1 MAGGPRVAID
11 AGAAP
16 ASPGDDV
23 AATVTA
29 GSECAATP
37 GLSPGNGKAA
47 ADTAGRDAAPAAN
60 VTADSGGAVRFGA
73 SVNGSGDVAGA
84 VAGGDGA
91 AATIPVGLN
100 GSAAGA
106 VAAVGTAGGGV
117 PADNDRT
124 ALAAASPSPDGAVA
138 GVPVAG
144 DPAATDVPAP
154 GGSAEA
160 GVLGVLAAAV
170 PSAPA
175 AAGDA
180 AVAGAPTEGNAGTD
194 APTGAAT
201 AGAAPAGA
209 TTAGDRTGTDAAEA
223 TAVAASCCGGTCAAF
238 SAVGASG
245 RTAWAGVLGA
255 ARCIPLSS
263 ENRSTTRCAIASMPG
278 TWSEAIQAAAQP
290 ATTTMTPI
298 PTHAPLRS
306 PPPDDWP
313 SNSACARTRRDNS
326 LTVWRSRSRS
336 ASLFTAAASS
346 RSVTACCC
354 SRRWRRASFSAV
366 TVSNA
371 ASALATPAEMPSKP
385 RERTNSASW
394 RTAWR
399 FFANWSNNAS
409 SSCSSIDGARSVL
422 SAGKRHFMPSGA
434 RYWNRANCE
443 IWTDPTAAGGP
454 YPAALAHR

>member
-1 MAGGPRVAID
+1 MAGGPRVASD
-11 AGAAP
+11 TGAALT
-16 ASPGDDV
+16 SPGDDV

-29 GSECAATP
+29 GSTCGATERLP
-37 GLSPGNGKAA
+37 AGDGETA
-47 ADTAGRDAAPAAN
+47 ADAAGRDAAPAAN
-60 VTADSGGAVRFGA
+60 VTSDAGSAVPFGA
-73 SVNGSGDVAGA
+73 SVDGSGEATGVAAGRVGA
-84 VAGGDGA
+84 P
-91 AATIPVGLN
+91 ATISVGLDDA
-100 GSAAGA
+100 AAGA
-106 VAAVGTAGGGV
+106 VAAVGTAEPGV
-117 PADNDRT
+117 PADDDRT

-144 DPAATDVPAP
+144 DHATTDPPAP

-160 GVLGVLAAAV
+160 GVLGVLAGAV
-170 PSAPA
+170 PSAP
-175 AAGDA
+175 
-180 AVAGAPTEGNAGTD
+180 
-194 APTGAAT
+194 
-201 AGAAPAGA
+201 PA
-209 TTAGDRTGTDAAEA
+209 AGDRTGTDAAVA
-223 TAVAASCCGGTCAAF
+223 TAVAACCCGGTCAAF
-238 SAVGASG
+238 SAVGASSG

-255 ARCIPLSS
+255 VRCIPLSS
-263 ENRSTTRCAIASMPG
+263 ENRSTARCAIASRPG

-290 ATTTMTPI
+290 AATTMTPS

-306 PPPDDWP
+306 PPPDDRP

-443 IWTDPTAAGGP
+443 IWNDPTAAAGP
-454 YPAALAHR
+454 YPAASAHR